1 MLLLPCRLNSFV
13 IILCIWSF
21 CLGQNSEIDSTKVK
35 DPSLAWKMAFV
46 PGLGQ
51 LYNEKYFKFIGL
63 LSAEF
68 YAVNRF
74 NNLRKNGNI
83 TKRNTYGWW
92 VMGLYFYG
100 ILDAYVD
107 AHLSSFP
114 KKVNKEDPDPVFN
127 KIDSLKT
134 EKK

>member
-1 MLLLPCRLNSFV
+1 MSLHLVKIKNIVFIFLICS
-13 IILCIWSF
+13 ICT
-21 CLGQNSEIDSTKVK
+21 GQNTEIDSSKIK
-35 DPSLAWKMAFV
+35 DPSLAWKISFI

-68 YAVNRF
+68 YAINRF
-74 NNLRKNGNI
+74 NNLRQQGNI

-92 VMGLYFYG
+92 IIGLYFYG
-100 ILDAYVD
+100 VLDAYVD

-114 KKVNKEDPDPVFN
+114 KKINNKESDSSLN
-127 KIDSLKT
+127 QTDSLKI

>member
-1 MLLLPCRLNSFV
+1 
-13 IILCIWSF
+13 
-21 CLGQNSEIDSTKVK
+21 
-35 DPSLAWKMAFV
+35 
-46 PGLGQ
+46 
-51 LYNEKYFKFIGL
+51 
-63 LSAEF
+63 
-68 YAVNRF
+68 
-74 NNLRKNGNI
+74 
-83 TKRNTYGWW
+83 
-92 VMGLYFYG
+92 MGLYFYG

>member
-1 MLLLPCRLNSFV
+1 MSLLPYRLNSII
-13 IILCIWSF
+13 IILCVLSF
-21 CLGQNSEIDSTKVK
+21 CFGQNSEIDSSKVK
-35 DPSLAWKMAFV
+35 DPSLAWKIAFI

-74 NNLRKNGNI
+74 NNLRKDGNI

-114 KKVNKEDPDPVFN
+114 KKVNKEVSDPVIN
-127 KIDSLKT
+127 KIDSLKI
-134 EKK
+134 EK